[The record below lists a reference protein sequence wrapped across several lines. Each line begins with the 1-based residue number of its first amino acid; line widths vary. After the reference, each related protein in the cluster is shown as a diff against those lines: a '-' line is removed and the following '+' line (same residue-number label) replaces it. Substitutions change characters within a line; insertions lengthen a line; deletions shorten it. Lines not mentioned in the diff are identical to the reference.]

1 MAVEA
6 KAGTAAHSL
15 TLAMD
20 HAQGRLCLE
29 LERSVLKQMCIR
41 DSPGCAQ
48 GAHESVHLQH
58 PVFLTGRRDTGR
70 AGAFEGASGLICAF
84 LILFY

>member
-20 HAQGRLCLE
+20 HAQGRLC
-29 LERSVLKQMCIR
+29 
-41 DSPGCAQ
+41 PG
-48 GAHESVHLQH
+48 
-58 PVFLTGRRDTGR
+58 
-70 AGAFEGASGLICAF
+70 SGEKRP
-84 LILFY
+84 